1 MADQIPGY
9 RLNRVIGLGAR
20 SRIYEAIEEDTDERV
35 AVKRVVRNTPD
46 DDRFLE
52 QVETEYAVS
61 SQIRHP
67 HLRHSIHLHRVRKRL
82 QTKELYLVM
91 EYVNG
96 VGLDRQ
102 VPNRLNHFINLFRR
116 IAAGLQALHE
126 TGYLHAD
133 MKPNNILRGPQGLV
147 KIIDFGQ
154 SCPIGHRKERIQGTP
169 DYIAPEQVRRL
180 PLDQRTD
187 VFNVGATMYWALT
200 LENLPTELRVPDSM
214 GGTYLVSADRTLAPI
229 ELNDKIPVALSKLVM
244 DCCADSPDDR
254 PEDMIQ
260 LDARLAVVHKLWQ
273 KQRERLRA
281 NHLREHGLGQE
292 DSAVEEA
299 P

>member
-1 MADQIPGY
+1 MAEQIPGY

-20 SRIYEAIEEDTDERV
+20 SRIYEAVEEDTDQRY

-52 QVETEYAVS
+52 QVENEYTVS
-61 SQIRHP
+61 SQIEHP
-67 HLRHSIHLHRVRKRL
+67 YLRHSIYLHRVRKRL

-96 VGLDRQ
+96 IGLDRQ
-102 VPNRLNHFINLFRR
+102 VPNRLNHFLNLFRR
-116 IAAGLQALHE
+116 IAAGLQVLHE
-126 TGYLHAD
+126 TGFLHAD

-154 SCPIGHRKERIQGTP
+154 SCPIGHRKDRIQGTP

-180 PLDQRTD
+180 PLDRRTD

-200 LENLPTELRVPDSM
+200 LENFPTELRVPDTM
-214 GGTYLVSADRTLAPI
+214 GGTYLVSAEQPLAPI

-244 DCCADSPDDR
+244 DCCAENPDER
-254 PEDMIQ
+254 PADMVQ
-260 LDARLAVVHKLWQ
+260 LDARLAVVAKLWQ

-281 NHLREHGLGQE
+281 NHLREQGLSQE
-292 DSAVEEA
+292 DSAAEES